1 MGQSTQVLNRNATME
16 KCQQKIL
23 DIIGTHSRSWKGLE
37 DIKNTPDDIVSVPV
51 EDHIKLI
58 EQTVL
63 LPVKRRTRFC
73 IVDVYR
79 Y

>member
-16 KCQQKIL
+16 KSQQKIL
-23 DIIGTHSRSWKGLE
+23 DIIGTRSRSWKGLE

-63 LPVKRRTRFC
+63 LPAKRRTRFC